1 MKPTTANR
9 GADPLPKQYTLTQLV
24 SITGVDRQRL
34 YRYLKKNKDIQATTD
49 PTDNRTFL
57 YPEEALNAAT
67 AHFAEVNHGDT
78 SKTYH
83 DTNAET
89 IDDLRHQIADLKDQ
103 RAALNR
109 RLDNAE
115 QVNRAQLTQMAQ
127 LIAENKR
134 LVEQLPAPATTH
146 AKTATPEGTPDT
158 PDAQD
163 TTNDP
168 ETAPEGAPATP
179 KQPETAKHGRLWHFF
194 HG

>member
-1 MKPTTANR
+1 MT
-9 GADPLPKQYTLTQLV
+9 KQYTLTQLV
-24 SITGVDRQRL
+24 SITGVNRQRL
-34 YRYLKKNKDIQATTD
+34 YRYLKKNDSIQATTD
-49 PTDNRTFL
+49 PNDNRTLL

-109 RLDNAE
+109 RIDSAE
-115 QVNRAQLTQMAQ
+115 QVNREQVAQISK
-127 LIAENKR
+127 LIAENQW
-134 LVEQLPAPATTH
+134 LVKQLPAPAT
-146 AKTATPEGTPDT
+146 PESAPDT
-158 PDAQD
+158 PDAQA

-168 ETAPEGAPATP
+168 ETAPESAPATQ